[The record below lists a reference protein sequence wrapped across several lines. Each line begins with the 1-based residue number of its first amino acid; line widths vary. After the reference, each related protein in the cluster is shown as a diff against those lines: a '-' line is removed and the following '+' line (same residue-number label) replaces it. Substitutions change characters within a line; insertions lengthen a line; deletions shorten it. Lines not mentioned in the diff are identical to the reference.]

1 MSTKRSLEGEEVPT
15 QEGAQKK
22 TKIEG
27 EEESTETLELVETR
41 ILIENHEAG
50 TIIGKGGSNVIKIRQ
65 DSKAF
70 VSILKNESQTSKERV
85 LVLKGTTDY
94 NAEAIRLICD
104 LLVEAQVHRK
114 QKLADEQGVEN
125 TSTPPPAQMKMLVHK
140 LYAGAIIGKGGEI
153 IKGIKADTGANIS
166 LSVDPLTG
174 SSEKTVTVSGTTEQ
188 VHAACSRV
196 LEQIKNNPL
205 RGSATS
211 IPYQP
216 GAAVLQ
222 AQQHAYNPY
231 GQPPMG
237 YGAPPPNQMY
247 GQAPAPPTSSFGAPQ
262 GMQGGMGY
270 GAPPQQQQPG
280 ATKTEKI
287 VIPTVCAGSVIGK
300 GGSII
305 REIKSQ
311 SGANINIANPAPTAP
326 GDRVVTVTG
335 TSQAIQTAIYL
346 IRQRVESYAPPANA
360 NAPGGYGGY

>member
-27 EEESTETLELVETR
+27 EDTDPLELVETR

-50 TIIGKGGSNVIKIRQ
+50 TIIGKGGCNVIKIRQ

-85 LVLKGTTDY
+85 LVLKGTTEY
-94 NAEAIRLICD
+94 NSEAIRLIAD
-104 LLVEAQVHRK
+104 LLVEAQVTRK

-125 TSTPPPAQMKMLVHK
+125 TATPPPAQMKMLVHK

-153 IKGIKADTGANIS
+153 IKSIKADTGANIS

-174 SSEKTVTVSGTTEQ
+174 SSEKTVTVSGTSEQ
-188 VHAACSRV
+188 VHAACSRI
-196 LEQIKNNPL
+196 LEQIKGNPL

-237 YGAPPPNQMY
+237 QFGAPPSNQMY
-247 GQAPAPPTSSFGAPQ
+247 GQPPAPGYGAPQ
-262 GMQGGMGY
+262 GMGGFGQ
-270 GAPPQQQQPG
+270 PPQQQQPG
-280 ATKTEKI
+280 ASKTEKI

-300 GGSII
+300 AGSII

-311 SGANINIANPAPTAP
+311 SGANINIAAPAPTAP

-335 TSQAIQTAIYL
+335 TGQAIQTAIYL

-360 NAPGGYGGY
+360 PGGYGGY